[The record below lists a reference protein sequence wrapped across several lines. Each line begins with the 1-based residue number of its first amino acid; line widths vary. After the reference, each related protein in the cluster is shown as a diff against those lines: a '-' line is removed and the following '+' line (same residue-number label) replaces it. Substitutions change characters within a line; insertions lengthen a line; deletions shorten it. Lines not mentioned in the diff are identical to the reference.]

1 MAFFKTLVSSIKKGL
16 TKTREALVEGVGGLR
31 SLLRGKKLDDATIA
45 QLESRLIGADVGVK
59 TTRRL
64 IDTIRADFKA
74 GKIDSGDQVLEFLK
88 ADLKSLWP
96 DHDRRLHLPEPGSGQ
111 HGKTAVILVA
121 GVNGAGKTTSI
132 AKLANLLK
140 NQGRSVVVAAGDT
153 FRAGAVRQ
161 LEIWAE
167 RLEIP
172 IIKGKQGGDP
182 AAVAFDAC
190 DAALARKAD
199 VLIID
204 TAGRLHTQDALMRQ
218 LGKIKDIVAKKIPG
232 GATEVLLVLDATT
245 GQNAIRQ
252 AEEFNRVIPVTGI
265 ILAKLDGTARGGVVI
280 AIRDAVN
287 IPVKLVGT
295 GETVEDLEPFDPEA
309 FVEAMFEE

>member
-1 MAFFKTLVSSIKKGL
+1 MAFFKSMVSTIKKGL
-16 TKTREALVEGVGGLR
+16 TKTREALVGGLR
-31 SLLRGKKLDDATIA
+31 SLLRGKRLDDALIT
-45 QLESRLIGADVGVK
+45 QLESRLISADVGVK

-64 IDTIRADFKA
+64 IDTIRADYKA
-74 GKIDSGDQVLEFLK
+74 GRIETGDQVLDFLK
-88 ADLKSLWP
+88 ADLKALWP
-96 DHDRRLHLPEPGSGQ
+96 DHDRQLHIPDAGCGARGETG
-111 HGKTAVILVA
+111 VILVA

-132 AKLANLLK
+132 AKLAHMLK
-140 NQGRSVVVAAGDT
+140 ESGRSVVVAAGDT

-172 IIKGKQGGDP
+172 IIKGQQGGDP

-218 LGKIKDIVAKKIPG
+218 LGKIRDIVAKKIPG
-232 GATEVLLVLDATT
+232 SPHETLLVLDATT

-252 AEEFNRVIPVTGI
+252 AEEFHRIIPVSGI

-280 AIRDAVN
+280 AIHDAVN

-295 GETVEDLEPFDPEA
+295 GETVEDLEPFEPEA

>member
-1 MAFFKTLVSSIKKGL
+1 MAFFKSLVSSIKKGL
-16 TKTREALVEGVGGLR
+16 TKTREVLVDGLR
-31 SLLRGKKLDDATIA
+31 SLLRGKRLDDALIT
-45 QLESRLIGADVGVK
+45 QLEARLIGADVGVK

-74 GKIDSGDQVLEFLK
+74 GRIETGDQVLEFLK
-88 ADLKSLWP
+88 ADLKSMWP
-96 DHDRRLHLPEPGSGQ
+96 DHDRRLRVPQPGAGAR
-111 HGKTAVILVA
+111 GETTVFLIA

-132 AKLANLLK
+132 AKLAHMLK
-140 NQGRSVVVAAGDT
+140 EQGLSVVVAAGDT

-161 LEIWAE
+161 LEIWAD
-167 RLEIP
+167 RLGIP

-218 LGKIKDIVAKKIPG
+218 LGKIRDIVSKKIPG
-232 GATEVLLVLDATT
+232 GPHEVLLVLDATT

-252 AEEFNRVIPVTGI
+252 AEEFNRVIAVTGI

-280 AIRDAVN
+280 AIRDTVQ

-295 GETVEDLEPFDPEA
+295 GETVDDLEVFDPEP
-309 FVEAMFEE
+309 FVDAMFEE